1 MISEIIPTFARRP
14 LVGYGWV
21 ALATVV
27 TGMLGFGVWVHHMF
41 ATGLPQMSM
50 AFFSVAS
57 LTIVF
62 PSAVAVFSWI
72 GTIWHGK
79 PVWRTPMLFA
89 AGFIILFVIGG
100 VSGVVTA
107 AIPYD
112 WQVTDSYFVVAHL
125 HYVLVGI
132 NVFPVMAAFYYWL
145 PKITG
150 RMMNETLGKWNFWV
164 MFIGF
169 NVGFFPMHIAGLLGM
184 PRRIYTYPA
193 GLGWDAVNIITS
205 IGAWIFAIG
214 VLLFVV
220 NFFWS
225 MQFGERAGDNPWD
238 AGTLE
243 WSTSSPPPEYNFA
256 VIPTIRSRLPL
267 WEGRVM
273 EGQTNPDARS
283 AIWQGPAL
291 ADGREAVGV
300 SPLDGD
306 PMAVLRMP
314 KDSLAPLLLALSL
327 TGVFYGLVTGIWLM
341 ALLFGICVL
350 LCLVGW
356 LWPTSPSRAE
366 NEV

>member
-1 MISEIIPTFARRP
+1 
-14 LVGYGWV
+14 
-21 ALATVV
+21 
-27 TGMLGFGVWVHHMF
+27 
-41 ATGLPQMSM
+41 
-50 AFFSVAS
+50 
-57 LTIVF
+57 
-62 PSAVAVFSWI
+62 
-72 GTIWHGK
+72 
-79 PVWRTPMLFA
+79 
-89 AGFIILFVIGG
+89 
-100 VSGVVTA
+100 
-107 AIPYD
+107 
-112 WQVTDSYFVVAHL
+112 VAHL

-145 PKITG
+145 PKMTG

-169 NVGFFPMHIAGLLGM
+169 NLGFFPMHISGVLGM

-193 GLGWDAVNIITS
+193 GLGWDTVNLITS
-205 IGAWIFAIG
+205 IGAWIFAAG
-214 VLLFVV
+214 VLIFVV

-225 MQFGERAGDNPWD
+225 MRHGERAGDNPWD

-291 ADGREAVGV
+291 ADGRETVGI
-300 SPLDGD
+300 SPLDAD

-350 LCLVGW
+350 LCLIGW
-356 LWPTSPSRAE
+356 LWPESPSQVEREA
-366 NEV
+366 